1 MIKILY
7 YLPFIISLI
16 LYVFL
21 GIISSFTSIN
31 LLAWISIILLFISGY
46 LMNKN
51 KWNGSIIGIV
61 IGIILIYMGTKETGQ
76 VIKETYLGIIIFLY
90 YSLCGFISYKKGKK

>member
-1 MIKILY
+1 
-7 YLPFIISLI
+7 
-16 LYVFL
+16 
-21 GIISSFTSIN
+21 
-31 LLAWISIILLFISGY
+31 
-46 LMNKN
+46 MNKN